1 VAGAFRTRYRW
12 PPRFFA
18 SASFP
23 MDNAAGA
30 PGAPASASA
39 ASAPASTVQ
48 RVRVW
53 DLPTR
58 AFHWVLAACVIGAI
72 ATGNIGGNA
81 IEWHFRLGELSL
93 ALLAFRLLW
102 GVCGGHW
109 SRFGAFFYGPGA
121 LWRYLR
127 GVPRPDD
134 RFDIGHSP
142 LGSLSVWALLAFLC
156 FQVATGLVAD
166 DEIAN
171 TGPLNR
177 FVSGATASWATGYHK
192 DIGQWVLIALV
203 SLHVVA
209 VLFYLF
215 VKRRNLVGAMW
226 HGDKSLRSDPT
237 LPASRDT
244 LGTRL
249 LALVLFGLCV
259 AGVRWLVSLGG

>member
-1 VAGAFRTRYRW
+1 
-12 PPRFFA
+12 
-18 SASFP
+18 
-23 MDNAAGA
+23 MDPAAGA
-30 PGAPASASA
+30 PRTPAPVVASASTP
-39 ASAPASTVQ
+39 SQ

-58 AFHWVLAACVIGAI
+58 AFHWLLAACVVGAVVT
-72 ATGNIGGNA
+72 AWIGGNL
-81 IEWHFRLGELSL
+81 ITWHFRLGELTL
-93 ALLAFRLLW
+93 ALLVFRLLW

-121 LWRYLR
+121 LARYLR
-127 GVPRPDD
+127 GAPRPGD

-142 LGSLSVWALLAFLC
+142 LGSLSVWALLLFLC

-192 DIGQWVLIALV
+192 DVGQWALIALV
-203 SLHVVA
+203 ALHVTA

-215 VKRRNLVGAMW
+215 VKRRNLVGPMW
-226 HGDKSLRSDPT
+226 HGDKHLQADPT

-244 LGTRL
+244 VGTRL
-249 LALVLFGLCV
+249 LALVLFALC
-259 AGVRWLVSLGG
+259 AGGVCWLVSLGG